1 MGHSILHIPY
11 FSSTP
16 ILLCGHNGIEVR
28 PPRRNDSHRTSNIC
42 KLIAKRQPWNFFYF
56 QRSRRMHNKYAAVR
70 MLADMWEAGSHAA
83 AGHWFSRV
91 AGVRAN
97 LWFFSESL
105 FTNKHGKNAPI
116 LYTPDIH
123 GKLK

>member
-1 MGHSILHIPY
+1 
-11 FSSTP
+11 
-16 ILLCGHNGIEVR
+16 
-28 PPRRNDSHRTSNIC
+28 
-42 KLIAKRQPWNFFYF
+42 
-56 QRSRRMHNKYAAVR
+56 MHNKYAAVR
-70 MLADMWEAGSHAA
+70 MLADMWEGKVQTTGSHAA

-123 GKLK
+123 GKLKQKLPS